1 MPSLTTFIS
10 YSIGSPSHNNQKRK
24 RNKMNLNW
32 KRKSKAITVDDMVLY
47 IESPKDCT
55 KTLFELINE
64 SSKVAV

>member
-1 MPSLTTFIS
+1 
-10 YSIGSPSHNNQKRK
+10 
-24 RNKMNLNW
+24 MNLNW
-32 KRKSKAITVDDMVLY
+32 KRKSKTITVDDMILY